1 MTRFPNRRRMLQLL
15 GAGGAGAA
23 LLGRSGPGQAQ
34 SPAWQPTQA
43 VNYLI
48 SVAPGGSVDL
58 YARGIK
64 NALES
69 LQLVNGQNVLPDNKP
84 GAAGLMALQ
93 VMQRNAGNAHY
104 LATFHTGGI
113 AGQVTGILKADMR
126 DYVPV
131 AMMVEET
138 TLVAV
143 RADSPIRT
151 ARDIVDAL
159 KRNPAALKIA
169 VAPLPG
175 LNTHLAI
182 AKPLKVAG
190 VDVGKLTVVSFRSSG
205 DSMTALLGGH
215 VDLVS
220 ATGPTVVPLVEAGKV
235 RMVASA
241 APERGPGA
249 NRVLR
254 RTTSVT
260 TACCCRR
267 V

>member
-1 MTRFPNRRRMLQLL
+1 MTRFPNRRRMLQML

-23 LLGRSGPGQAQ
+23 LLGRSGPGHAQ

-69 LQLVNGQNVLPDNKP
+69 LQLVNGQHVLPDNKP

-159 KRNPAALKIA
+159 KRNPGRTEDCGRAFAGPQYPSGHCQASEGSGRRRWQVDGGVL
-169 VAPLPG
+169 PL
-175 LNTHLAI
+175 
-182 AKPLKVAG
+182 
-190 VDVGKLTVVSFRSSG
+190 
-205 DSMTALLGGH
+205 
-215 VDLVS
+215 
-220 ATGPTVVPLVEAGKV
+220 
-235 RMVASA
+235 
-241 APERGPGA
+241 
-249 NRVLR
+249 LR
-254 RTTSVT
+254 
-260 TACCCRR
+260 
-267 V
+267 